1 LAAVTVEQLVSIGL
15 RQSSASF
22 ARSYY
27 AVTKRL
33 LDLCLALLG
42 LLVLAPML
50 LVVAMLVRVTSPGPA
65 LFRQVRVGKNGRPFT
80 MLKFRSMSSG
90 ADDAIH
96 RDYVSRLLTEDIAPE
111 GGAAGVYKLVGD
123 PRVTAVGRLLRK
135 TSIDELPQLMNVVR
149 GHMSLVGPR
158 PALGWEVELYEHR
171 HRRRLAVKP
180 GLTGL
185 WQVSGRS
192 TLTMREAL
200 DLDVEY
206 VARRGLGL
214 DLMILAG
221 TVPALLR
228 RSAAA

>member
-1 LAAVTVEQLVSIGL
+1 VTVQQLVVVGL
-15 RQSSASF
+15 GRSRASF
-22 ARSYY
+22 SATSY
-27 AVTKRL
+27 AVSKRL
-33 LDLCLALLG
+33 LDLALAVVA
-42 LLVLAPML
+42 LLVLTPIL
-50 LVVAMLVRVTSPGPA
+50 LVVAGLVRCTSPGPA
-65 LFRQVRVGKNGRPFT
+65 LFRQTRVGKDGRPFT
-80 MLKFRSMSSG
+80 MLKFRSMCAG

-96 RDYVSRLLTEDIAPE
+96 RDYVSQLLTADVSPD
-111 GGAAGVYKLVGD
+111 GGAEGVYKLVGD
-123 PRVTAVGRLLRK
+123 PRVTRIGALLRK
-135 TSIDELPQLMNVVR
+135 TSIDELPQLINVIS

-171 HRRRLAVKP
+171 HRERLVVKP

-192 TLTMREAL
+192 RLTMREAL

-214 DLMILAG
+214 DLAILAG